1 MTIRIAVDC
10 MGGDHGLPVTIPAA
24 LAFARHEP
32 GTRLLLVGR
41 SQAVE
46 AELARHRDAVA
57 LGDRLR
63 VVHAEEVVEMHDSL
77 TTALRTKK
85 RSSMRIALEAVK
97 NGDADVVVSAGNT
110 GALMAIARYVL
121 KTQAGID
128 RPAIAHAL
136 PNQKGGL
143 TTWLDLGANVDC
155 EAEHLVQ
162 FAMLGCALAE
172 SLQGK
177 DRPSVGLLNVGEEVI
192 KGNDVVKRAG
202 ELLRNSGLNFHGNV
216 EGDDIF
222 RGTVDVI
229 VCDGFVGNVALKT
242 SEGLAQM
249 LAGFIREEF
258 TRNLG
263 SKLIAMLA
271 LPVLNRFRRR
281 VDHRRYNG
289 AVLLGLR
296 GVVIKSHGS
305 SDAYAFEFALRRG
318 FDATSH
324 RLLERTA
331 KAMAPLLASRPAA
344 TRSAVDSAAGTL
356 AGANTGDDS
365 GAGPA
370 ASALAGPAINPAATP
385 TLDVDAAR
393 A

>member
-1 MTIRIAVDC
+1 
-10 MGGDHGLPVTIPAA
+10 
-24 LAFARHEP
+24 
-32 GTRLLLVGR
+32 
-41 SQAVE
+41 
-46 AELARHRDAVA
+46 
-57 LGDRLR
+57 
-63 VVHAEEVVEMHDSL
+63 
-77 TTALRTKK
+77 
-85 RSSMRIALEAVK
+85 
-97 NGDADVVVSAGNT
+97 
-110 GALMAIARYVL
+110 MAIARYVL

-155 EAEHLVQ
+155 EAEHLLQ
-162 FAMLGCALAE
+162 FAMLGCALAA

-177 DRPSVGLLNVGEEVI
+177 ERPSVGLLNVGEEVI

-202 ELLRNSGLNFHGNV
+202 ELLRASGLNHGNV

-222 RGTVDVI
+222 RGTVDVM

-258 TRNLG
+258 TRNLT
-263 SKLIAMLA
+263 SKVIALLA
-271 LPVLNRFRRR
+271 MPVLNRFRRR

-289 AVLLGLR
+289 AALLGLR

-305 SDAYAFEFALRRG
+305 SDAYGFECALRRG
-318 FDATSH
+318 YDASSH
-324 RLLERTA
+324 RLLERTVEA
-331 KAMAPLLASRPAA
+331 LAPLLARLPAGA
-344 TRSAVDSAAGTL
+344 APLEPPAGTAL
-356 AGANTGDDS
+356 GA
-365 GAGPA
+365 
-370 ASALAGPAINPAATP
+370 ALN
-385 TLDVDAAR
+385 VDAAR